1 MRRWLAAFLLLLS
14 LPAAAGQTC
23 EEQPLTPEMLRRAF
37 DLALETR
44 QALDESGAKV
54 VILARAGQ
62 DLSKWG
68 LSWSHAG
75 LVVRDH
81 PAGRWIVVHELN
93 DCGTAESA
101 VYDEGLANFF
111 ADFPIRWEGLIVTP
125 TPEVQEALLRAL
137 ASGMATRLHE
147 KSYNMVAYPFSSRYQ
162 NSNQWVLEVIAAA
175 LGGPAVGN
183 RVQAQQWLR
192 ANGYVPT
199 SLDIPALTRLGGRVF
214 RANIAFDDHPP
225 AQRWA
230 DRIDTATVESI
241 VTFMERG
248 RAVKKTVRAVRP

>member
-1 MRRWLAAFLLLLS
+1 MKRWLAAILLLLA
-14 LPAAAGQTC
+14 LPASAGQTC
-23 EEQPLTPEMLRRAF
+23 EEQDLSPEMLRQAF

-44 QALDESGAKV
+44 KALDESGARV
-54 VILARAGQ
+54 AILARAGQ

-101 VYDEGLANFF
+101 IYDEGLANFF
-111 ADFPIRWEGLIVTP
+111 ADFPIRWEGLLITP
-125 TPEVQEALLRAL
+125 TPDVQEAMLRAL
-137 ASGMATRLHE
+137 ANGMALRLHE
-147 KSYNMVAYPFSSRYQ
+147 KSYNMVAYPFSARYQ
-162 NSNQWVLEVIAAA
+162 NSNQWLLEMVAAG
-175 LGGPAVGN
+175 LGGGSVSN

-199 SLDIPALTRLGGRVF
+199 SLNIPALTRLGARAF
-214 RANIAFDDHPP
+214 RANVAFDDHPP
-225 AQRWA
+225 EQRWA
-230 DRIDTATVESI
+230 DRIDTVTVESI
-241 VTFMERG
+241 VAFMERG
-248 RAVKKTVRAVRP
+248 RAVKRSVRAVRP